1 MPQTI
6 GAFLALSTVM
16 MFSLNYQQSAIRSS
30 MSAVNS
36 EMEVMANAVAAEAMQ
51 YIASKPYDART
62 ADNTVTATNPVVALL
77 TSPVSFGFDGKF
89 ADAQDVDDFHNM
101 QPDTVWFSTNETDG
115 FDFTVR
121 ATVRYIDDMGNES
134 LTPTWIKEVTLTV
147 NGPDYSGRKLLFN
160 PVSITRQFSP
170 QWY

>member
-30 MSAVNS
+30 MSSVNS
-36 EMEVMANAVAAEAMQ
+36 EMEVMANAVASEALQ

-62 ADNTVTATNPVVALL
+62 ADNTITAQNPVSALL
-77 TSPVSFGFDGKF
+77 TPALGFGFDGKF
-89 ADAQDVDDFHNM
+89 ADAQDIDDFHEM
-101 QPDTVWFSTNETDG
+101 TPDTVWFATSGTDG
-115 FDFTVR
+115 FDFTVS
-121 ATVRYIDDMGNES
+121 ASVRYIDQFGNES
-134 LTPTWIKEVTLTV
+134 LIPTWIKEVTLKV
-147 NGPDYSGRKLLFN
+147 DGPDYNGRKLLFH
-160 PVSITRQFSP
+160 PVTITRQFSP